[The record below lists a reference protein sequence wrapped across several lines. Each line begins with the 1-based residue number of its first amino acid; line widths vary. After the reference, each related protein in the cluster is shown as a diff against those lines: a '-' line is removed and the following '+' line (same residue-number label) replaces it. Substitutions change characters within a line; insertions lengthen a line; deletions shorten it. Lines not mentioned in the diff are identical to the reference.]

1 MRPSSRPT
9 ADRMFSGDISEGM
22 AGERLARSGARPARP
37 GRLAR
42 GHALFFLDEPL
53 AVDAIARERQGVQT
67 LLGDRLAAALAR
79 AVRAV
84 LDLLQGGDDLAQQ
97 PPVAVA
103 QLEEKLA
110 RVGGVRLIAEILD
123 RVVLLVLPVE
133 GRAADFRHQLVLL

>member
-53 AVDAIARERQGVQT
+53 AVDAI
-67 LLGDRLAAALAR
+67 ALAR